1 MPRGV
6 PKAGFRMTKNR
17 QAKGFKPNKAGF
29 KAAKKIASIP
39 VLKQEFAAP
48 VKHET
53 DEQIRAKLIE
63 RFHAMDKMT
72 DATVNGINKSLI
84 ISGPA
89 GLGKSYG
96 VMKIAEQYEKGGKK
110 VTVVK
115 GFVRPTGLYKVLY
128 ENRFKNCVVIF
139 DDCDSVFHDDN
150 ALNLLKSACDM
161 TRKREISWLSETN
174 MEDEGGAKLPTK
186 YEFEGSIVFITNIDF
201 DALIN
206 KGNKNA
212 VHFSAMISR
221 SIYLDLA
228 MHTRRDYMVRIMMVV
243 EEGMLRDN
251 GLSDF
256 EAKELLIFI
265 EKNCER
271 LRELSLRMVLKISS
285 LMKMDRIGW
294 QQLARVTCFT
304 GGNQNV

>member
-17 QAKGFKPNKAGF
+17 KVNGFKKSKVAKAV
-29 KAAKKIASIP
+29 SL
-39 VLKQEFAAP
+39 VTKQEFEEP
-48 VKHET
+48 KVHET
-53 DEQIRAKLIE
+53 DAQIRAKLVD
-63 RFHAMDKMT
+63 RFKAMDKMT
-72 DATVNGINKSLI
+72 DATINGTNKSLI

-89 GLGKSYG
+89 GLGKSFG
-96 VMKIAEQYEKGGKK
+96 VMKIAAQYEKVGKQ
-110 VTVVK
+110 VTVIK

-128 ENRFKNCVVIF
+128 ENRGRNCVVIF

-161 TRKREISWLSETN
+161 TRQRNISWLAETN
-174 MEDEGGAKLPTK
+174 MRDELGENLPTK
-186 YEFEGSIVFITNIDF
+186 YEFEGAIVFITNLDF
-201 DALIN
+201 DALIA

-228 MHTRRDYMVRIMMVV
+228 MHTRRDYMVRIQMVV
-243 EEGMLRDN
+243 EEGMLRDY

-256 EAKELLIFI
+256 DAKELLMFI
-265 EKNCER
+265 EKNCEK
-271 LRELSLRMVLKISS
+271 LRELSLRMVIKVANLQ
-285 LMKMDRIGW
+285 KMDRVDW
-294 QQLARVTCFT
+294 QKLARVTCFSERHH
-304 GGNQNV
+304 

>member
-17 QAKGFKPNKAGF
+17 KIGLTKMPKGVK
-29 KAAKKIASIP
+29 SIP
-39 VLKQEFAAP
+39 VVAKQEFATP
-48 VKHET
+48 TKKVT
-53 DEQIRAKLIE
+53 DQQVRAKLAD
-63 RFHAMDKMT
+63 RFQSMDRMT
-72 DATVNGINKSLI
+72 DATLSGVNKSLI

-96 VMKIAEQYEKGGKK
+96 VMHIAAEHEKRGKQ
-110 VTVVK
+110 VVVIK

-128 ENRFKNCVVIF
+128 ENRGRNCVVIF
-139 DDCDSVFHDDN
+139 DDCDSIFHDDN

-161 TRKREISWLSETN
+161 TRTRMLHWLAETN
-174 MEDEGGAKLPTK
+174 MKDELGENLPTK
-186 YEFEGSIVFITNIDF
+186 YEFEGSIIFITNLDF
-201 DALIN
+201 DAMIA

-212 VHFSAMISR
+212 IHFQAMISR

-228 MHTRRDYMVRIMMVV
+228 MHTRQDYMVRIKMVI

-256 EAKELLIFI
+256 DAAELIAFV
-265 EKNCER
+265 EKNCEK
-271 LRELSLRMVLKISS
+271 LRELSLRMMVKLSS
-285 LMKMDRIGW
+285 LMKMDRNDW
-294 QQLARVTCFT
+294 QKLARVTCFT
-304 GGNQNV
+304 NTDGRQ